1 MTFTDFTK
9 RCATQVVLRC
19 YPIQVFSA
27 TVERWKSK
35 SWMCANFSQLFYKI
49 FSLVY
54 TILLAR
60 TPTGSM
66 VVVEGGGGGKWFGCN
81 TTMENKC
88 SFDSLLLRNEKVEIS
103 QYTKQGFPYVIGK
116 TPKSSTI
123 RSPLLLLRATNKY
136 PPLSTSP
143 FSADE
148 RCVKDKAIKAVATG
162 FPLF

>member
-1 MTFTDFTK
+1 
-9 RCATQVVLRC
+9 
-19 YPIQVFSA
+19 
-27 TVERWKSK
+27 
-35 SWMCANFSQLFYKI
+35 
-49 FSLVY
+49 
-54 TILLAR
+54 
-60 TPTGSM
+60 M
-66 VVVEGGGGGKWFGCN
+66 VVVEGGGGKWFGCN